1 MNLKHSF
8 TEFSLAVWKKQPYTV
23 NVNTSASSEFIKT
36 LIDLGADVNAQISN
50 DNVTPSIVAA
60 YKAVNIL

>member
-1 MNLKHSF
+1 MWAC
-8 TEFSLAVWKKQPYTV
+8 TLA
-23 NVNTSASSEFIKT
+23 SGEFIKT